1 MTLNPAMPLR
11 FFSPPAALRQQ
22 VQAIWCLDTRL
33 GKSNQSE
40 EPAFMHP
47 DGGTGFVLHLGRPL
61 PPRVPGEQPPAWLGW
76 EGVQSVSGRLALD
89 SGWLSYGVR
98 FHPGGA
104 RRFWQ
109 GMPMQ
114 QTSTDALE
122 ALYGGDLWQLR
133 QRLGE
138 AKDIQAGLHSLAGW
152 LMRQMQVTAT
162 GGAMHRDASFAVTPN
177 TMDAVLVAVAQ
188 AESVA
193 RAAAEMHLSRR
204 ALERRF
210 ADQVGVSPKQYA
222 RIQRIARARGLLK
235 RGVPRQQAELAQR
248 LGYFDEAHFIHDF
261 RAMVGMTPGQ
271 YARRQSPFRLSVPV
285 VAGS

>member
-11 FFSPPAALRQQ
+11 FFPPPPALRQQ
-22 VQAIWCLDTRL
+22 VQAIWCLDTRS
-33 GKSNQSE
+33 GKSDQPG

-61 PPRVPGEQPPAWLGW
+61 PPRVPGEQPPVWLGW

-89 SGWLSYGVR
+89 AGWLSYGVR

-122 ALYGGDLWQLR
+122 TLHGSALWQLR

-138 AKDIQAGLHSLAGW
+138 ARDIQAGLQCLADW
-152 LMRQMQVTAT
+152 LMRQMQVTT
-162 GGAMHRDASFAVTPN
+162 TDGGMHRDASFAVTQK
-177 TMDAVLVAVAQ
+177 TLDAVLVAVSQ

-193 RAAAEMHLSRR
+193 RAASDMHLSRR

-222 RIQRIARARGLLK
+222 RIQRIALARDLLK
-235 RGVPRQQAELAQR
+235 RGVSRQQAELAQR
-248 LGYFDEAHFIHDF
+248 LGYFDEAHFIRDF
-261 RAMVGMTPGQ
+261 RAMVGITPGQ
-271 YARRQSPFRLSVPV
+271 YARRQSPFPFSVPV
-285 VAGS
+285 VAAT